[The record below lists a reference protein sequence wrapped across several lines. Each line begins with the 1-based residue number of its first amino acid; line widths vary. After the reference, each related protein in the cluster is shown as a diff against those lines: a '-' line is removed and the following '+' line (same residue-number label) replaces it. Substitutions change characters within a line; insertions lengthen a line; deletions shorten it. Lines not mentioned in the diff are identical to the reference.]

1 MKMIPEETPR
11 TLAIALA
18 IWALAIAAGS
28 FEGVFAKL
36 SPVEVAGLGAF
47 AFVFATLTTYVDPRV
62 RALLAAIRT
71 RSLLTFAIEIDL
83 VLAVAAM
90 LAAGYANGDVIAAAA
105 RFPFAVVAL
114 FVAPVAGVAHVL
126 FIERLARSRPERETD
141 VALSR

>member
-1 MKMIPEETPR
+1 MRTIPEETPR
-11 TLAIALA
+11 TLALALA
-18 IWALAIAAGS
+18 GWALAVAFGS

-47 AFVFATLTTYVDPRV
+47 AFAFATATAYLDSQVK
-62 RALLAAIRT
+62 ALLAAIRT

-105 RFPFAVVAL
+105 KFPFAVVAL

-126 FIERLARSRPERETD
+126 FIERLARSRPGRATD